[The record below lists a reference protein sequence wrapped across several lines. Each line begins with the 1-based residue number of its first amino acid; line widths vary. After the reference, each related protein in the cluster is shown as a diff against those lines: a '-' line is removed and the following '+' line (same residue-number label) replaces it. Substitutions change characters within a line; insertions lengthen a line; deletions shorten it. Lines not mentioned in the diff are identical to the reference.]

1 MKQDWEKMV
10 DRIKEAYIKVMGLEK
25 WNSLT
30 DQQKHDAVMIIVRDA
45 LNQPLHRWKGINKD
59 DAAKTAEAYIK

>member
-10 DRIKEAYIKVMGLEK
+10 EQIKEAYIKVMGIEK

-30 DQQKHDAVMIIVRDA
+30 NQQKHDAVMIIVRDA
-45 LNQPLHRWKGINKD
+45 LKALS
-59 DAAKTAEAYIK
+59 

>member
-10 DRIKEAYIKVMGLEK
+10 DQIKEAYIKVMGLEK

-45 LNQPLHRWKGINKD
+45 LKALD
-59 DAAKTAEAYIK
+59 